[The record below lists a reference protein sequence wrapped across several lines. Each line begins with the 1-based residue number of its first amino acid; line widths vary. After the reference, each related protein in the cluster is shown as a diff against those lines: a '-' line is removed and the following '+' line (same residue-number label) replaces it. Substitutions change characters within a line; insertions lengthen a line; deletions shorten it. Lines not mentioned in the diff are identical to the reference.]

1 MIEIY
6 YTEEFFDDV
15 KYLQKTGNEVIIAKL
30 ERFRQEIAID
40 PYTGTGH
47 PKAMK
52 YGFSGCW
59 SRELSKKDRLVYR
72 VEEQE
77 QDGEKKIIVTILKG
91 RGHYGDK

>member
-1 MIEIY
+1 MVEIC

-15 KYLQKTGNEVIIAKL
+15 KYLQKTGNKVMIAKL
-30 ERFRQEIAID
+30 ERFRAEIAVN

-47 PKAMK
+47 PEPLK
-52 YGFSGCW
+52 YDYSGCW

-77 QDGEKKIIVTILKG
+77 QDEEKKIIVTMLKA
-91 RGHYGDK
+91 RGHYCR